1 MTSSI
6 LLPSKPEGEKPRT
19 KEENAGSASFTLFC
33 LFNLSSFFTLTHLS
47 LLIQKQETREGA
59 VGPKSEMA
67 RVSILLPGS
76 QARQREA
83 ASLLAPNL
91 SHKCLSALAPSLIWE
106 VEVKDCKLVKVTSW
120 AGNCRPGSNL
130 STKPPIHS
138 PPRTCSAI
146 IVKIPKG
153 MKVQTWKRASASESM
168 DVIVPSGP
176 MEM

>member
-33 LFNLSSFFTLTHLS
+33 LFIMFSFVTLTHLS
-47 LLIQKQETREGA
+47 LLVQKQETRERA

-91 SHKCLSALAPSLIWE
+91 SHKCLSALAPSLIRE
-106 VEVKDCKLVKVTSW
+106 VEVKLLKVTSW

-153 MKVQTWKRASASESM
+153 MNV
-168 DVIVPSGP
+168 
-176 MEM
+176 